1 VSGDWTADD
10 IPDQTGRTAV
20 ITGANTGLELET
32 AKVLAAKGATVVLAV
47 RDTKKGA
54 AAVDELPDA
63 AKKRA
68 LVQPLELASLASV
81 RVAADELRSAF
92 DRLDLLINNAGVMYT
107 PPRRTEDG
115 FERQRGSA
123 RDPTSSTL
131 SR

>member
-1 VSGDWTADD
+1 
-10 IPDQTGRTAV
+10 V
-20 ITGANTGLELET
+20 ITGANTGLGLET

-68 LVQPLELASLASV
+68 LVQPLDLASLASV

-107 PPRRTEDG
+107 PPRRTRTASSARG
-115 FERQRGSA
+115 AQRGTRRA
-123 RDPTSSTL
+123 RL
-131 SR
+131 